1 MRNENQKALKNIF
14 ARGFHIDLL
23 RRTSVKKGVEG
34 FLMRFAL
41 SLVFVILMWI
51 SANSFM
57 YLPFTPVPL
66 TMQVL
71 TVLLSALVLG
81 GYWAA
86 FTQIEYIFLGLIGAP
101 VFAGFRNGFV
111 AISGPTGGFII
122 GFVAAGF
129 AAGLMYGVIIKRLD
143 RELKDHRQMNRIIAF
158 VSSLAGILII
168 YSLGYLHFL
177 GYISVLSGDQ
187 ATGNLLLTAFSL
199 AVAPFIIFDLIKIF
213 IILAILEISRK
224 SWL

>member
-1 MRNENQKALKNIF
+1 MKNENQKALKNIV
-14 ARGFHIDLL
+14 AGGFRIDLL
-23 RRTSVKKGVEG
+23 RRTSVRKGVED
-34 FLMRFAL
+34 FLMKLAL
-41 SLVFVILMWI
+41 SLAFVILMWI

-71 TVLLSALVLG
+71 TVLLSAIVLG

-101 VFAGFRNGFV
+101 VFAGFRNGFM

-129 AAGLMYGVIIKRLD
+129 AAGLLYSVITKRFNQGM
-143 RELKDHRQMNRIIAF
+143 KDHEQLNRLIAF
-158 VSSLAGILII
+158 VSSLAGIIII
-168 YSLGYLHFL
+168 YSLGYFHFL
-177 GYISVLSGDQ
+177 GYISAASGYPV
-187 ATGNLLLTAFSL
+187 TSNLLLTAFNL

-213 IILAILEISRK
+213 MILAILEISRK